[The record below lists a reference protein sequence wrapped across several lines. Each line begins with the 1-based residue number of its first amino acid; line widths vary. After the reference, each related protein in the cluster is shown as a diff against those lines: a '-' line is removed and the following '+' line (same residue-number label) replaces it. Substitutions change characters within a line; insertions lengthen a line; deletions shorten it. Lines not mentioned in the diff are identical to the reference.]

1 MFTIVHNLLSH
12 DNLHCL
18 NTTRTQVFFIGGI
31 KDLAKAVEEKRLH
44 TFLQAEHKIYG
55 PIVAYPGPA
64 QLSVSVNDPELV
76 REVFNQ
82 VRPLFIR

>member
-1 MFTIVHNLLSH
+1 MISISAKFTDLPSYS
-12 DNLHCL
+12 
-18 NTTRTQVFFIGGI
+18 QVFFIGGI

-82 VRPLFIR
+82 VSTRR